1 MTIPSNWYEDFFQ
14 GVALDLWRK
23 ALPPEH
29 TKAEADFLVQA
40 LQCNARSHL
49 LDVPCGNG
57 RLSFELA
64 RRGYR
69 VTGVD
74 IAEEFIEE
82 ARRSA
87 MLLSKD
93 QPPATASGSDKAMD
107 RMDPS
112 ANADGTDLITQ
123 VDFILG
129 DMRNVEGSSVYD
141 GAYCFGNSFGF
152 LAYADMEKFLGG
164 VARALKPGARFIIE
178 TGMAAESAI
187 PKFAELASHQIED
200 ILLTIKEQYLATEG
214 CIDTEYV
221 FERNGV
227 SESRLAKHW
236 IYTAA
241 EIGRML
247 ERAGFAVLNLYGSL
261 KCEPFVLGSDELLVV
276 ANVRDW
282 PAEQATY

>member
-40 LQCNARSHL
+40 LQGNARSHL

-69 VTGVD
+69 VTGMD

-82 ARRSA
+82 ARA
-87 MLLSKD
+87 L
-93 QPPATASGSDKAMD
+93 ATNTG
-107 RMDPS
+107 DPS
-112 ANADGTDLITQ
+112 LLQ
-123 VDFILG
+123 FILG
-129 DMRNVEGSSVYD
+129 DMRNIEGAGIYD

-152 LAYADMEKFLGG
+152 LAYADMEKFLNG

-187 PKFAELASHQIED
+187 PKFTELESHQIED
-200 ILLTIKEQYLATEG
+200 ILCTIKEKYLATEG
-214 CIDTEYV
+214 CIDTEY
-221 FERNGV
+221 
-227 SESRLAKHW
+227 
-236 IYTAA
+236 
-241 EIGRML
+241 
-247 ERAGFAVLNLYGSL
+247 
-261 KCEPFVLGSDELLVV
+261 
-276 ANVRDW
+276 
-282 PAEQATY
+282 

>member
-1 MTIPSNWYEDFFQ
+1 MTIPSNWYENFFH

-64 RRGYR
+64 RRGYH

-82 ARRSA
+82 ARGSA

-93 QPPATASGSDKAMD
+93 QPPAT
-107 RMDPS
+107 
-112 ANADGTDLITQ
+112 ADGTDLITQ

-129 DMRNVEGSSVYD
+129 DMRNIDGSSVYD

-187 PKFAELASHQIED
+187 PKFEELASHQIED

-276 ANVRDW
+276 AEVRTESGRD
-282 PAEQATY
+282 PVDPTG